1 MKLSL
6 IHSSFVAL
14 RIKLLT
20 EGLILEAVSSN
31 DANEAYDR
39 FLESGD
45 MNDFGVFYS
54 YFIDRK
60 DMIERKMKLSY
71 GDYAIETVDYE
82 SAIQDTAEYFFRA
95 KKDFGNNVAYFWRL
109 IRLRIIRLMDKH
121 NKTTKGH
128 GDATRDDFPG
138 AQFEPGSNEDFL
150 NQSPARLFDII
161 DQFTMDYQPRSQDVR
176 RGFYVYGGRKI
187 EIDNSLLTPREA
199 KALKLSLGGVGK
211 RQKYRSN
218 PYSDKAHD
226 SGTITGM
233 GFREI
238 GQELGGVSGVAVKNI
253 IDKAKEKLA
262 QHLHSTDI
270 SQVGVADY

>member
-1 MKLSL
+1 MKLSS

-31 DANEAYDR
+31 DANEAYNK
-39 FLESGD
+39 FLKSGD
-45 MNDFGVFYS
+45 MNDFGVFYT

-60 DMIERKMKLSY
+60 DMIERRMKLAY
-71 GDYAIETVDYE
+71 GDYAIESVDLE
-82 SAIQDTAEYFFRA
+82 SAIQDTAEYFLRA
-95 KKDFGNNVAYFWRL
+95 KKDFGHNVAYFWRL
-109 IRLRIIRLMDKH
+109 IRLRIVRLMDKH
-121 NKTTKGH
+121 NKSVKGH
-128 GDATRDDFPG
+128 GDTTRGDFPG

-161 DQFTMDYQPRSQDVR
+161 DQFIMDRQPQSLEVR
-176 RGFYVYGGRKI
+176 RGFYIRNGQKI
-187 EIDNSLLTPREA
+187 KIDNSLLTPREA
-199 KALKLSLGGVGK
+199 KALKLSLGGVGNNP
-211 RQKYRSN
+211 KYRST
-218 PYSDKAHD
+218 PYTGPKAD
-226 SGTITGM
+226 GGVISGM
-233 GFREI
+233 AFKQI